1 MFGCSLA
8 AVMRSMLV
16 MGLCGRGAILSA
28 PAYPK
33 VHPYLELPTIRY
45 WRSCQREC
53 RIQVSLNRHHQ
64 WVFDDGEVAGEDL
77 EKSLARRS
85 SVFEALGYRPSIR
98 VRIAARE
105 PARHFLRLHR
115 AAVSAGI
122 EDFSLAFYRA
132 EAP

>member
-1 MFGCSLA
+1 
-8 AVMRSMLV
+8 ML
-16 MGLCGRGAILSA
+16 GLSVQSAIFVV
-28 PAYPK
+28 PAYSK
-33 VHPYLELPTIRY
+33 GNPYLELPTIRY
-45 WRSCQREC
+45 WRSCHREC

-77 EKSLARRS
+77 ADHLARRS
-85 SVFEALGYRPSIR
+85 SAFEAIGYRPSIQ

-122 EDFSLAFYRA
+122 EDFSISCYRA